1 MTRKHPESESLQP
14 ETESTS
20 AEVMEGRFAYEGLER
35 VIHEKARLGIMASLV
50 THPEGVLFGDL
61 KELCSLTDGN
71 LNRHLKVLTEA
82 GLVEIWKGSRAN
94 RPQTLCRM
102 TTIGKSKFIEY
113 VTELERVISDA
124 AKLRGV
130 ESNPAPAPRV
140 GGLESGFS
148 M

>member
-1 MTRKHPESESLQP
+1 MTRKQTNDDKPDSDGKSAPSEV
-14 ETESTS
+14 TG
-20 AEVMEGRFAYEGLER
+20 GRFAYDGLGR
-35 VIHEKARLGIMASLV
+35 VIHEKSRLGIMASLV

-61 KELCSLTDGN
+61 KDLCSLTDGN

-102 TTIGKSKFIEY
+102 TAIGKDKFIEY

-124 AKLRGV
+124 AKLRGAATNV
-130 ESNPAPAPRV
+130 STVSRA
-140 GGLESGFS
+140 GWTTG
-148 M
+148 